1 MSTSIWLCEN
11 ITLLEFA
18 TTSSPARV
26 KVVGWMK
33 EAKGKQRDNTAIA
46 RKFHA
51 FIERSVFPCLGAK
64 AALNMGAYELQCYAE
79 LGDSMASTYLASDL
93 HRFINSSLRRRS
105 DFATFGAIFSRPV
118 EMTEL
123 EFEQRLWRTLQQL
136 NRIDAEK
143 FDWDPT
149 VGRKPE
155 CANFAFSFGGHAFY
169 IVGMHQGSSR
179 LARQFPLPALVFNA
193 HDQFRKLR
201 AEGKWERMK
210 ASIRN
215 RDAVLQGE
223 WNPMLDDFGERSEAR
238 QYSGRVVEE
247 SWSPSFRAAQMG
259 QAGGCP
265 FAP

>member
-1 MSTSIWLCEN
+1 MKG
-11 ITLLEFA
+11 A
-18 TTSSPARV
+18 
-26 KVVGWMK
+26 KV
-33 EAKGKQRDNTAIA
+33 KQRGNTVIT
-46 RKFHA
+46 RKFRV

-79 LGDSMASTYLASDL
+79 FGDNTASVHLASDL
-93 HRFINSSLRRRS
+93 HRFINSPLRRRS

-155 CANFAFSFGGHAFY
+155 CAKFAFSFGGHAFY

-193 HDQFRKLR
+193 HEQFRKLR
-201 AEGKWERMK
+201 TEGKWERMR
-210 ASIRN
+210 ASIRK
-215 RDAVLQGE
+215 RDTALQGE

-238 QYSGRVVEE
+238 QYSGRAVEE
-247 SWSPSFRAAQMG
+247 SWSPSFRAAQLG
-259 QAGGCP
+259 HADHCP
-265 FAP
+265 FPH